1 MLSPVAAVSVVGA
14 SIEKPVVASAETSSV
29 QAAAT
34 PLAVL
39 SSAVNAS
46 AGGKLNMLLAAARE
60 RMFESLLSA
69 IDAASVAL
77 NLPREPDESNAA
89 FAQRLADAIRSLPPQ
104 QVATAQQQLNMQVK
118 TPAPLPLLAEA
129 FDNPDSPQA
138 VQIAVSL
145 DASLTQEPDA
155 VIRAVVNSYGQNAGE
170 PDVVGRQQAPQVP
183 AQAVPKTSEPAAN
196 TATAAPSA
204 LPEKTAA
211 LTPANTAAA
220 APTASPEKMAAPFPA
235 PVTTVPSMPAVQ
247 VSQQTAATIIQAIV
261 SPAVVLVPEAMPDL
275 EAVVI
280 PQTAPNQPVSPAPQA
295 ANVPVIVEKSIP
307 PQVAVSVEDKLPP
320 ATSLPPALPN
330 EAKLP
335 TEIALIRSPLAPPP
349 VPRDIQQLRADIK
362 QGLQVVISPPMDIT
376 DSELPQVIRTEAP
389 LAERVIAQALVGNAP
404 DRPDLQPLPQTVRDE
419 SVRNIAAALAGQ
431 IPASSEEVQNAPL
444 AAALPGKPQGNAP
457 VMTIMDMSEAVAQTG
472 TTIAPLLG
480 IPFAIA
486 HYLPAAV
493 PAEDDPKRV
502 DRVDLVDEEREQ
514 GQGGETA
521 RDDSEDE
528 SSPEETDQPAA
539 AAADP
544 VAGDADAEVASA
556 STVPVA
562 PKTAALPAPAPVD
575 PLSDHAFDFY
585 RRMVG
590 WE

>member
-14 SIEKPVVASAETSSV
+14 SIEKPVVATAETSSV

-34 PLAVL
+34 PVAVL

-77 NLPREPDESNAA
+77 NVPREPGESNAA
-89 FAQRLADAIRSLPPQ
+89 LAQRLVDAIRSLPPQ
-104 QVATAQQQLNMQVK
+104 QLAAAQQQLNAQMK
-118 TPAPLPLLAEA
+118 TPVPLPLLAEA
-129 FDNPDSPQA
+129 LDNPDSPKA

-170 PDVVGRQQAPQVP
+170 PDAVGQQTPIP
-183 AQAVPKTSEPAAN
+183 AQAMPKTSEAAATN
-196 TATAAPSA
+196 TATTAPSA
-204 LPEKTAA
+204 LPEKM
-211 LTPANTAAA
+211 A
-220 APTASPEKMAAPFPA
+220 APSPTPVTASPSTPSAQAP
-235 PVTTVPSMPAVQ
+235 
-247 VSQQTAATIIQAIV
+247 QQAATTILQTIAG
-261 SPAVVLVPEAMPDL
+261 PVVIPVPEAMHEL
-275 EAVVI
+275 EAAVM
-280 PQTAPNQPVSPAPQA
+280 PQTAPNPQVSATPQA
-295 ANVPVIVEKSIP
+295 ASMPAAERGVLPQIAVIVE
-307 PQVAVSVEDKLPP
+307 DKALPT
-320 ATSLPPALPN
+320 ASLPLAAVG

-335 TEIALIRSPLAPPP
+335 TEIALIRSPLTPPP
-349 VPRDIQQLRADIK
+349 VPRDIQQLQADIK
-362 QGLQVVISPPMDIT
+362 QGLQVVISPAIDVTGPD
-376 DSELPQVIRTEAP
+376 LPQVTRSDMP
-389 LAERVIAQALVGNAP
+389 LAERVIAQALAAGQQ
-404 DRPDLQPLPQTVRDE
+404 DLQPLPQTVRDE
-419 SVRNIAAALAGQ
+419 SLRNLAAALAGQ
-431 IPASSEEVQNAPL
+431 TAASSEEAQTAS
-444 AAALPGKPQGNAP
+444 AAALPVKSQSNVPA
-457 VMTIMDMSEAVAQTG
+457 MTIMDMSEAVAQTG

-486 HYLPAAV
+486 HYLPADT
-493 PAEDDPKRV
+493 PTEDDPKRV

-528 SSPEETDQPAA
+528 SPPEEADQPAA

-544 VAGDADAEVASA
+544 AAEDANVDVISASA
-556 STVPVA
+556 IPVA
-562 PKTAALPAPAPVD
+562 PKIAALPAPAPVD

>member
-14 SIEKPVVASAETSSV
+14 SIEKPVVATAETSSV

-34 PLAVL
+34 PVAVL

-46 AGGKLNMLLAAARE
+46 AGGKLNMLLAVARE

-77 NLPREPDESNAA
+77 NVPREPGESNAA
-89 FAQRLADAIRSLPPQ
+89 LAQRLVDAIRSLPPQ
-104 QVATAQQQLNMQVK
+104 QLAAAQQQLNAQMK
-118 TPAPLPLLAEA
+118 TPVPLPLLAEA
-129 FDNPDSPQA
+129 LDNPDSPKA

-170 PDVVGRQQAPQVP
+170 PDAVGQQTPIP
-183 AQAVPKTSEPAAN
+183 AQAMPKTSEAAATN
-196 TATAAPSA
+196 TATTAPSA
-204 LPEKTAA
+204 LPEKM
-211 LTPANTAAA
+211 A
-220 APTASPEKMAAPFPA
+220 APSPTPVTASPSTPSAQAP
-235 PVTTVPSMPAVQ
+235 
-247 VSQQTAATIIQAIV
+247 QQAATTILQTIAG
-261 SPAVVLVPEAMPDL
+261 PVVIPVPEAMHEL
-275 EAVVI
+275 EAAVM
-280 PQTAPNQPVSPAPQA
+280 PQTAPNPQVSATPQA
-295 ANVPVIVEKSIP
+295 ASMPAAERGVLPQIAVIVE
-307 PQVAVSVEDKLPP
+307 DKALPT
-320 ATSLPPALPN
+320 ASLPLAAVG

-335 TEIALIRSPLAPPP
+335 TEIALIRSPLTPPP
-349 VPRDIQQLRADIK
+349 VPRDIQQLQADIK
-362 QGLQVVISPPMDIT
+362 QGLQVVISPAIDVTGPD
-376 DSELPQVIRTEAP
+376 LPQVTRSDMP
-389 LAERVIAQALVGNAP
+389 LAERVIAQALAAGQQ
-404 DRPDLQPLPQTVRDE
+404 DLQPLPQTVRDE
-419 SVRNIAAALAGQ
+419 SLRNLAAALAGQ
-431 IPASSEEVQNAPL
+431 TAASSEEAQTAP
-444 AAALPGKPQGNAP
+444 AAALPVKSQGNVPA
-457 VMTIMDMSEAVAQTG
+457 MTIMDMSEAVAQTG

-486 HYLPAAV
+486 HYLPADT
-493 PAEDDPKRV
+493 PTEDDPKRV

-528 SSPEETDQPAA
+528 SPPEEADQPAA

-544 VAGDADAEVASA
+544 AAEDANVEVISASA
-556 STVPVA
+556 IPVA
-562 PKTAALPAPAPVD
+562 PKIAALPAPAPVD

>member
-14 SIEKPVVASAETSSV
+14 SIEKPVVATAETSSV

-34 PLAVL
+34 PVAVL

-77 NLPREPDESNAA
+77 NVPREPGESNAA
-89 FAQRLADAIRSLPPQ
+89 LAQRLVDAIRSLPPQ
-104 QVATAQQQLNMQVK
+104 QLAAAQQQLNAQMK
-118 TPAPLPLLAEA
+118 TPVPLPLLAEA
-129 FDNPDSPQA
+129 LDNPDSPKA

-170 PDVVGRQQAPQVP
+170 PDAVGQQTPIP
-183 AQAVPKTSEPAAN
+183 AQAMPKTSEAAATN
-196 TATAAPSA
+196 TATTAPSA
-204 LPEKTAA
+204 LPEKM
-211 LTPANTAAA
+211 A
-220 APTASPEKMAAPFPA
+220 APSPTPVTASPSTPSAHAP
-235 PVTTVPSMPAVQ
+235 
-247 VSQQTAATIIQAIV
+247 QQAATTILQTIAG
-261 SPAVVLVPEAMPDL
+261 PVVIPVPEAMHEL
-275 EAVVI
+275 EAAVM
-280 PQTAPNQPVSPAPQA
+280 PQTAPNPQVSATPQA
-295 ANVPVIVEKSIP
+295 ASMPAAERGVLPQIAVIVE
-307 PQVAVSVEDKLPP
+307 DKALPT
-320 ATSLPPALPN
+320 ASLPLAAVG

-335 TEIALIRSPLAPPP
+335 TEIALIRSPLTPPP
-349 VPRDIQQLRADIK
+349 VPRDIQQLQADIK
-362 QGLQVVISPPMDIT
+362 QGLQVVISPAIDVTGPD
-376 DSELPQVIRTEAP
+376 LPQVTRSDMP
-389 LAERVIAQALVGNAP
+389 LAERVIAQALAAGQQ
-404 DRPDLQPLPQTVRDE
+404 DLQPLPQTVRDE
-419 SVRNIAAALAGQ
+419 SLRNLAAALAGQ
-431 IPASSEEVQNAPL
+431 TAAPSEEAQTAS
-444 AAALPGKPQGNAP
+444 AAALPVKSQGNVPA
-457 VMTIMDMSEAVAQTG
+457 MTIMDMSEAVAQTG

-486 HYLPAAV
+486 HYLPADT
-493 PAEDDPKRV
+493 PTEDDPKRV

-528 SSPEETDQPAA
+528 SPPEEADQPAA

-544 VAGDADAEVASA
+544 AAEDANVDVISASA
-556 STVPVA
+556 IPVA
-562 PKTAALPAPAPVD
+562 PKIAALPAPAPVD

>member
-14 SIEKPVVASAETSSV
+14 SIEKPVVATAETSSV

-34 PLAVL
+34 PVAVL

-77 NLPREPDESNAA
+77 NVPREPGESNAA
-89 FAQRLADAIRSLPPQ
+89 LAQRLVDAIRSLPPQ
-104 QVATAQQQLNMQVK
+104 QLAAAQQQLNAQMK
-118 TPAPLPLLAEA
+118 TPVPLPLLAEA
-129 FDNPDSPQA
+129 LDNPDSPKA

-170 PDVVGRQQAPQVP
+170 PNAVGQQTPIP
-183 AQAVPKTSEPAAN
+183 AQAMPKTSEAAATN
-196 TATAAPSA
+196 TATTAPSA
-204 LPEKTAA
+204 LPEKM
-211 LTPANTAAA
+211 A
-220 APTASPEKMAAPFPA
+220 APSPTPVTASPSTPSAQAP
-235 PVTTVPSMPAVQ
+235 
-247 VSQQTAATIIQAIV
+247 QQAATTILQTIAG
-261 SPAVVLVPEAMPDL
+261 PVVIPVPEAMHEL
-275 EAVVI
+275 EAAVM
-280 PQTAPNQPVSPAPQA
+280 PQTAPNPQVSATPQA
-295 ANVPVIVEKSIP
+295 ASMPAAERGVLPQIAVIVE
-307 PQVAVSVEDKLPP
+307 DKALPT
-320 ATSLPPALPN
+320 ASLPLAAVG

-335 TEIALIRSPLAPPP
+335 TEIALIRSPLTPPP
-349 VPRDIQQLRADIK
+349 VPRDIQQLQADIK
-362 QGLQVVISPPMDIT
+362 QGLQVVISPAIDVTGPD
-376 DSELPQVIRTEAP
+376 LPQVTRSDMP
-389 LAERVIAQALVGNAP
+389 LAERVIAQALAAGQQ
-404 DRPDLQPLPQTVRDE
+404 DLQPLPQTVRDE
-419 SVRNIAAALAGQ
+419 SLRNLAAALAGQ
-431 IPASSEEVQNAPL
+431 TAASSEEAQTAS
-444 AAALPGKPQGNAP
+444 AAALPVKSQGNVPA
-457 VMTIMDMSEAVAQTG
+457 MTIMDMSEAVAQTG

-486 HYLPAAV
+486 HYLPADT
-493 PAEDDPKRV
+493 PTEDDPKRV

-528 SSPEETDQPAA
+528 SPPEEADQPAA

-544 VAGDADAEVASA
+544 AAEDANVDVISASA
-556 STVPVA
+556 IPVA
-562 PKTAALPAPAPVD
+562 PKIAALPAPAPVD